1 MKEIAQFKEN
11 YEQAIEPY
19 ASFLAMS
26 DNPLN
31 ERGGGAAA
39 HQTTGD
45 NESHPLMG
53 NSLLTRQ
60 KRALDEQ
67 EEQLDEIFGV
77 TKAIKYEG
85 RNIDAELK
93 TQAPIIDKVRDEM
106 DKNQMKVMKIDN
118 KLKTLVAGTNVC
130 MLTLIIFVEF
140 LILFFLVFVF

>member
-1 MKEIAQFKEN
+1 
-11 YEQAIEPY
+11 
-19 ASFLAMS
+19 
-26 DNPLN
+26 
-31 ERGGGAAA
+31 
-39 HQTTGD
+39 
-45 NESHPLMG
+45 MG

-140 LILFFLVFVF
+140 LILFFLVFVFWNAKKVSNAMFVWENGL